1 MPFAPAECLQL
12 KGCVAGDVMVPDHK
26 IFVFVDLASL
36 SCGPG
41 RFCTRFIEPVLCG
54 GLRNLYTRSNVHI
67 RHVRMKGVFLSPH
80 SRCVPARSITNPAW
94 NIHPQHSFDHTD
106 RAVFAVGKKRKSCV
120 LVGVWWEESLAPA
133 RFIDCALFADNA
145 IAGASTHSSRV
156 RLTPCPLPIRH
167 PLVMPP
173 TTAAAAG
180 WRAVVVPSET
190 AIIIDGRNQRDVG

>member
-1 MPFAPAECLQL
+1 MPPAQRLRRWRCDGARSQDLCLCRSGL
-12 KGCVAGDVMVPDHK
+12 LELWPWAILHTIYRASIVWWATE
-26 IFVFVDLASL
+26 FV
-36 SCGPG
+36 
-41 RFCTRFIEPVLCG
+41 
-54 GLRNLYTRSNVHI
+54 NTRSNVHI